1 MIVGG
6 HYFIMC
12 WCGGWRPFKLFR
24 HLRTILNCDCASLVK
39 CMTKLFNQIIEV
51 CSPISKA

>member
-39 CMTKLFNQIIEV
+39 IVNSLCKVRAVSDQNE
-51 CSPISKA
+51 